1 MLKAGLATKVAES
14 DLCMADEQ
22 IQQKKK
28 GKIPARHAP
37 LVQHC
42 VRHIKSRTHAKK
54 TGAHTLQSDKEEIFG
69 RYEKLIR
76 YIASR
81 IASRLPRHI
90 EIHDMINSGVLG
102 LLDAIE
108 KFDATKGV
116 KFETYAEYRIKGA
129 MLDSLRAMDWV
140 PRSIRKVASML
151 ETTSSD
157 LEKKFGR
164 PATNEEVAKAMD
176 VGAERFYKIMN
187 RISHISTISLEQ
199 DQHNSSSSHSLLDR
213 IVDEN
218 HLKPSDR
225 LDNEELNGMISGNI
239 EHLPEKERTVI
250 SLYYFNELTM
260 KEIGRQLKLTESR
273 VSQIHTKAVGRL
285 RGKLRKQNYC

>member
-1 MLKAGLATKVAES
+1 MLKADLATKVAES

-22 IQQKKK
+22 IQQTKK
-28 GKIPARHAP
+28 GKILPSMRH
-37 LVQHC
+37 L
-42 VRHIKSRTHAKK
+42 IKHRMPQIKAQLPCEEIRRSSQ
-54 TGAHTLQSDKEEIFG
+54 QSDKEEIFKK
-69 RYEKLIR
+69 YEKLIK

-81 IASRLPRHI
+81 IASRLPKHI

-102 LLDAIE
+102 LLDAVE
-108 KFDATKGV
+108 KFDAAKGV

-164 PATNEEVAKAMD
+164 PATNDEVAKAMD

-199 DQHNSSSSHSLLDR
+199 DPHNSGS
-213 IVDEN
+213 
-218 HLKPSDR
+218 PA
-225 LDNEELNGMISGNI
+225 
-239 EHLPEKERTVI
+239 
-250 SLYYFNELTM
+250 F
-260 KEIGRQLKLTESR
+260 
-273 VSQIHTKAVGRL
+273 AA
-285 RGKLRKQNYC
+285 

>member
-1 MLKAGLATKVAES
+1 MLKANLATKAVSRNIYVAG
-14 DLCMADEQ
+14 EQ
-22 IQQKKK
+22 
-28 GKIPARHAP
+28 
-37 LVQHC
+37 VQ
-42 VRHIKSRTHAKK
+42 AKK
-54 TGAHTLQSDKEEIFG
+54 ANKFKPATLVKTHRAKKSQKEKSQSDTEAIYKK
-69 RYEKLIR
+69 YDKLIK

-81 IASRLPRHI
+81 IASRLPKHI

-102 LLDAIE
+102 LLDAVE
-108 KFDATKGV
+108 KFDAAKGV

-151 ETTSSD
+151 ETTSAD

-164 PATNEEVAKAMD
+164 PATNDEVAKAMD
-176 VGAERFYKIMN
+176 LGSERFYKIMN
-187 RISHISTISLEQ
+187 RISHIATISLEQ
-199 DQHNSSSSHSLLDR
+199 DSQNPGSRHSLLDR
-213 IVDEN
+213 LVDEG
-218 HLKPSDR
+218 HLMPSDR
-225 LDNEELNGMISGNI
+225 LDHEELNGMISSNI
-239 EHLPEKERTVI
+239 ERLPEKERTVI

-260 KEIGRQLKLTESR
+260 KEIGRRLKLTESR